1 MNAAVYIPLETRVVF
16 GSIADGRLAAE
27 AERLG
32 MKRPLFLS
40 TPQQAG
46 SVKRLASEAGIA
58 ASMVFPGAAMH
69 TPVEVTEAALAFAAD
84 GDADGT
90 IAIGGGSTIG
100 LGKAIALRT
109 DFPQIAVPTTYAGS
123 EMTNILGETCNGEKI
138 TRRSPQIQP
147 ETVIY
152 DPDLFLTLPVG
163 LSVTSG
169 LNALAHAVEGLYAE
183 DSNPVTSIL
192 AIEAARRLAAGL
204 PAIVGDS
211 SNRDARELV
220 MIGAHLAGTV
230 LGSVAMSLHH
240 KLCHV
245 LGGSFNLPHG
255 ETHSVILPYAVAY
268 NEVAAAKCLAP
279 LSTIFP
285 NSSIAAGLQQLAR
298 RVGAPRSL
306 KELGFDEAAI
316 ESASQAAMGNAY
328 GNPRVLQQGSIARL
342 LEDAF
347 HGRDVRVS
355 S

>member
-27 AERLG
+27 AQRLG

-46 SVKRLASEAGIA
+46 NVKRLASEAGITGG
-58 ASMVFPGAAMH
+58 MVFSGAAMH
-69 TPVEVTEAALAFAAD
+69 TPADVTEAALTFAVEGEAD
-84 GDADGT
+84 GV

-109 DFPQIAVPTTYAGS
+109 DFPQIVVPTTYAGS
-123 EMTNILGETCNGEKI
+123 EMTNILGETANGEKI

-152 DPDLFLTLPVG
+152 DSKLFLTLPVG

-169 LNALAHAVEGLYAE
+169 LNAIAHAVEGLYAE
-183 DSNPVTSIL
+183 DRNPVTSIL
-192 AIEAARRLAAGL
+192 AVEAVRLLAGAL
-204 PAIVGDS
+204 PAIVEDS
-211 SNRDARELV
+211 SNADFREQAMV
-220 MIGAHLAGTV
+220 GAHLAGTV

-255 ETHSVILPYAVAY
+255 ETHSVILPYAIAY

-279 LSTIFP
+279 LSSIFP

-298 RVGAPRSL
+298 RIGAPRSL

-316 ESASQAAMGNAY
+316 ESASQAATRNAY
-328 GNPRVLQQGSIARL
+328 GNPRALQQGSIAGL
-342 LEDAF
+342 LEDAYY
-347 HGRDVRVS
+347 GRDVRV
-355 S
+355 